1 MLIWMQWR
9 HVRSFFS
16 CLKGDV
22 TGAGR
27 DVKRHCPRLSEEISD
42 AFSST
47 ETRSLFDGKATASVT
62 TSLRPVSSRGYRML
76 ELDWH
81 GGWMDWGVPTCCL
94 SYALIRIR
102 CEWTWH
108 CDMKGFHSLHV
119 TSSYCINMPLMFHSD
134 TGLLWCTSP
143 KTNSSD
149 KCTWLPCH
157 DG

>member
-1 MLIWMQWR
+1 MTSCSILFQLPQGWR
-9 HVRSFFS
+9 HWSGQRCKKALSTFVWRNFWCIFKHRDKIAFWRQSHGVCHHIAAS
-16 CLKGDV
+16 RVKPRV
-22 TGAGR
+22 SNVGAWPAR
-27 DVKRHCPRLSEEISD
+27 
-42 AFSST
+42 
-47 ETRSLFDGKATASVT
+47 
-62 TSLRPVSSRGYRML
+62 
-76 ELDWH
+76 
-81 GGWMDWGVPTCCL
+81 WMDWGGPTCCL
-94 SYALIRIR
+94 SHALIRIR

>member
-16 CLKGDV
+16 CLEGDV

-27 DVKRHCPRLSEEISD
+27 DVKRHCPRLSEELSD
-42 AFSST
+42 AFSSRDKIAFWRRLSPHRCVPRQA
-47 ETRSLFDGKATASVT
+47 EGIECWSLTGA
-62 TSLRPVSSRGYRML
+62 
-76 ELDWH
+76 
-81 GGWMDWGVPTCCL
+81 WMDWGGPTCCL

-143 KTNSSD
+143 KTNCSD
-149 KCTWLPCH
+149 KCTWLPRH